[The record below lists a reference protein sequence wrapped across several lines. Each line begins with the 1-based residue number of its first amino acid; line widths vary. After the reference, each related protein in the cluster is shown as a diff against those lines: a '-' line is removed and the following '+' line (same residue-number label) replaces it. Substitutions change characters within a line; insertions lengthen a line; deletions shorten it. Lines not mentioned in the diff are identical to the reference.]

1 MFPGELILY
10 GFLIFVIYIYV
21 KRFIEYITD
30 LIKKKK
36 SDFHK
41 NDADYDK
48 YDDPFYIEED

>member
-21 KRFIEYITD
+21 KRFILYFRS
-30 LIKKKK
+30 LILKKK
-36 SDFHK
+36 SEFHK
-41 NDADYDK
+41 NEAEYDK

>member
-21 KRFIEYITD
+21 KRFIEYITN
-30 LIKKKK
+30 LIKKKN

-41 NDADYDK
+41 NVADYDK